1 VAVVT
6 MKSLLE
12 SGVHFG
18 HQVKRWDPR
27 MKKFIFAERNG
38 IHIIDLQKTI
48 QSIKEAYEVVR
59 KTVAAGKPVLFVGTK
74 KQAQQAIQ
82 KEAER
87 CEQFYVNNR
96 WLGGMLTNFAT
107 VRKSIERLIKLEKED
122 FSSFTKKEQAQL
134 QKEKAKLDKNL
145 CGIKGMTKLPGIIFV
160 IDTRKEAIAVAEAL
174 RLGIPIVAVVDTN
187 CNPEGIDYP
196 IPGNDD
202 AIRSIS
208 LFTQII
214 ANAVVE
220 AESETGLKIIETLQE
235 DEGLESE
242 EAKSVDDEEEVEVD
256 PASYEAVAEVAAA
269 SVATQKAASGEAA
282 VEEPIVEEDKYY
294 AK

>member
-1 VAVVT
+1 
-6 MKSLLE
+6 
-12 SGVHFG
+12 
-18 HQVKRWDPR
+18 
-27 MKKFIFAERNG
+27 
-38 IHIIDLQKTI
+38 
-48 QSIKEAYEVVR
+48 
-59 KTVAAGKPVLFVGTK
+59 
-74 KQAQQAIQ
+74 
-82 KEAER
+82 
-87 CEQFYVNNR
+87 
-96 WLGGMLTNFAT
+96 
-107 VRKSIERLIKLEKED
+107 
-122 FSSFTKKEQAQL
+122 
-134 QKEKAKLDKNL
+134 
-145 CGIKGMTKLPGIIFV
+145 
-160 IDTRKEAIAVAEAL
+160 
-174 RLGIPIVAVVDTN
+174 
-187 CNPEGIDYP
+187 
-196 IPGNDD
+196 
-202 AIRSIS
+202 